1 MNVHMLYDS
10 AIQCF
15 GIFDQETLAHVHQET
30 RINNS
35 KWVFLTAP
43 NWRLY
48 KLPLNSRMNK

>member
-30 RINNS
+30 CINNS